1 MVLTAKQE
9 IGLKLI
15 LDRYKAG
22 ERYTT
27 IAGYAG
33 TGKSTL
39 VKFAIDA
46 LLNMGIKEE
55 EVAYA
60 TLTGKAAEVLRR
72 KGNSSACTLHRLL
85 YTSVPNKTGGYI
97 KMPKPTIDAK
107 VVVVDELSMVPA
119 SMIQLLLSFP
129 GVYAIFL
136 GDPFQLP
143 QIERGD
149 EHNLLDYPH
158 VFLDEIMRQA
168 EESEIIRLTLA
179 IRRGVPLPTK
189 RKGTEVQILPKC
201 TLNTGMFQWADQ
213 ILCATN
219 TTRHSINLQ
228 MRELKGYD
236 NAIAEGEK
244 IIIKKNYWDLINRY
258 GDPMINGSIGT
269 FHNGC
274 ESFKRVPDLCRNI
287 TRKTTIPVIIGTFK
301 PEGVENGNYNSIE
314 FDKDFLTTEKS
325 CLPWEAE
332 YRIMTKQRYKDFMPV
347 KMTYGYAITVHCAQ
361 GSEWNNVLVVE
372 EDFPYAKNEHA
383 RWLYTAATRASD
395 KLLLVR

>member
-1 MVLTAKQE
+1 MQLTAKQE

-46 LLNMGIKEE
+46 LLNMGINED

-85 YTSVPNKTGGYI
+85 YKSVPSKNGGYLR
-97 KMPKPTIDAK
+97 MPKTSLEAK
-107 VVVVDELSMVPA
+107 VVVVDEVSMVPA
-119 SMIQLLLSFP
+119 SMIQLLLGFP

-143 QIERGD
+143 QIEKGD

-168 EESEIIRLTLA
+168 AESEIIRFTLA
-179 IRRGVPLPTK
+179 IREGRLLPETH
-189 RKGTEVQILPKC
+189 KGKEVQILPKN
-201 TLNTGMFQWADQ
+201 TLNTGMYQWADQ

-219 TTRHSINLQ
+219 ATRHGINLQ
-228 MRELKGYD
+228 MRELKGFD
-236 NAIAEGEK
+236 NVIAEGEK
-244 IIIKKNYWDLINRY
+244 IIIKKNYWDTINRY

-301 PEGVENGNYNSIE
+301 PEGIENGDYNSVE

-332 YRIMTKQRYKDFMPV
+332 YRILTKQRYRDFMPV

-361 GSEWNNVLVVE
+361 GSEWENVLVVE
-372 EDFPYAKNEHA
+372 EGFPYAKDEHA
-383 RWLYTAATRASD
+383 RWLYTAATRASQR
-395 KLLLVR
+395 LLLVR